1 MKIKQKLIISFTLF
15 LAIIAAISIL
25 SIIFLA
31 KVNDTST
38 VIATQT
44 VPKIECINQ
53 LNFEIARVRSHEYQ
67 HMVLSDMEAMDTLEG
82 RIDELIASIVAGIEE
97 YGTYDDDER
106 LATLEADWTSY
117 VAEHAKIIEAS
128 RNMDKDAAMILSKD
142 ESKRAYD
149 ELTGIINEL
158 KDEADAEANETSL
171 SGDVMYANVRMIL
184 IIVMIASIALGLV
197 LGITILIAILR
208 PIGMLKN
215 KLNDLVEHGGD
226 LTKTI
231 EIKSKDEIGELAN
244 SVNQFI
250 QNIRGIIIE
259 VNECSNQVEK
269 STLKVSEH
277 LGVLGKNVVDSSG
290 IIEELSAGMEE
301 TAASTEEINASS
313 ADIERAAQ
321 DMAERSQTGALS
333 ASEINTKAAKLK
345 NAAVHSEQTA
355 IKLYHN
361 TKVTL
366 EEALKKSETITH
378 INVLSEAILEISEQ
392 TNLLS
397 LNAAIE
403 AARAGEAGK
412 GFAVVADE
420 IRKLAENSKNTVNE
434 IQKVTGEVVIA
445 VQDLTDGSKTI
456 MDFFDE
462 TVVKDYREMVR
473 TGESYGE
480 DGIFVDSLVGDFSAT
495 AQELTATI
503 EGIMNAISEVA
514 TTVNSGAIETQEI
527 SEKMVNIVAMLEEVK
542 VQMDISLDSSEL
554 LKKAVSKFTV

>member
-1 MKIKQKLIISFTLF
+1 MRIKQKLIFSFTLF
-15 LAIIAAISIL
+15 LAIIAAISTL

-44 VPKIECINQ
+44 VPKLECINQ
-53 LNFEIARVRSHEYQ
+53 LNFEIARFRSHEYQ

-82 RIDELIASIVAGIEE
+82 RIDELNVSILAGIEE
-97 YGTYDDDER
+97 YRSYDDDER
-106 LATLEADWTSY
+106 IATLEVDWASY
-117 VAEHAKIIEAS
+117 VTEHAKIIEAS
-128 RNMDKDAAMILSKD
+128 RNMDKDSAMVISKD

-149 ELTGIINEL
+149 EITGIVSEL
-158 KDEADAEANETSL
+158 IEENDAEAIAISE
-171 SGDVMYANVRMIL
+171 SGDIMYANIRMVL
-184 IIVMIASIALGLV
+184 IIVMIASIVLGLA
-197 LGITILIAILR
+197 LGITIIIAIIR
-208 PIGMLKN
+208 PISMLKN
-215 KLNDLVEHGGD
+215 KLTDLVEHGGD

-231 EIKSKDEIGELAN
+231 EIKSKDEIGELSD

-259 VNECSNQVEK
+259 VNECSDQVEK
-269 STLKVSEH
+269 STLKVSDH
-277 LGVLGKNVVDSSG
+277 LGVLGKNVVESSG

-301 TAASTEEINASS
+301 TAASTEEISASS
-313 ADIERAAQ
+313 ADIEKAAQ

-333 ASEINTKAAKLK
+333 ASEISSKAAKLK

-355 IKLYHN
+355 IKLYRS
-361 TKVTL
+361 TKETL

-462 TVVKDYREMVR
+462 TVMKDYKEMVR

-480 DGIFVDSLVGDFSAT
+480 DGIFVDGLVGDFSAT

-514 TTVNSGAIETQEI
+514 TTVNSGASETQEI
-527 SEKMVNIVAMLEEVK
+527 AEKMVRIVAMLEEVK
-542 VQMDISLDSSEL
+542 IQMDISLDSSEL
-554 LKKAVSKFTV
+554 LKKAVNKFTV